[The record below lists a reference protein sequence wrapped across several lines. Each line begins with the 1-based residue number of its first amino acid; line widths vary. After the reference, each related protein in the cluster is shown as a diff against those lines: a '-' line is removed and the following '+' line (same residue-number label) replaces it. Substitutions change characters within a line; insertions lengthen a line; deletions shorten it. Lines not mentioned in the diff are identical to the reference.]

1 MSRIQ
6 ELLKK
11 KPVRMGLM
19 GVTFITVL
27 AVAQTA
33 LNWNEEAPVAKKVR
47 RDLVESNVFDTGA
60 LEKVDTDMAQATYDQ
75 QEKELMNIKR
85 DTQRMSEG
93 QKKDLD
99 KVLQKM
105 TELQRQVADQ
115 NQVISVLTR
124 NNQQI
129 NANINDPRIT
139 RARETGVTGENGG
152 SGPVVQ
158 GPGAALTP
166 QYQNV
171 SRARGR
177 ETNGMIRTVSQTSIT
192 NIKKTGEVEETPIVV
207 QYVERD
213 PSGKV
218 KPSSAQQA
226 AIEKN
231 PKNPEI
237 EKKKRDMVKQKAKTY
252 IPAGSIISGVML
264 NGVDAPTALSKNASP
279 LPTTIRVKLDV
290 LMPNSYNADLADCF
304 VIGSVT
310 GDLASERVYIRS
322 VTMSCINERGESLE
336 TGMIGYAVSDY
347 DGRNGIRGTVVS
359 RAGKALIATFG
370 ASFLSAVAEAT
381 KPQAIPTLDQN
392 PGETTTFQTPDMT
405 DVGKS
410 GAMGGLSGGAD
421 RLAQYAI
428 SIAEQQW
435 PVIEISPGTP
445 VTFFLEKGMSLPV
458 VE

>member
-1 MSRIQ
+1 MRRIQ

-75 QEKELMNIKR
+75 QKKELMNIKR

-177 ETNGMIRTVSQTSIT
+177 ETNGMIDRKS
-192 NIKKTGEVEETPIVV
+192 VV
-207 QYVERD
+207 
-213 PSGKV
+213 
-218 KPSSAQQA
+218 
-226 AIEKN
+226 
-231 PKNPEI
+231 
-237 EKKKRDMVKQKAKTY
+237 
-252 IPAGSIISGVML
+252 
-264 NGVDAPTALSKNASP
+264 
-279 LPTTIRVKLDV
+279 
-290 LMPNSYNADLADCF
+290 
-304 VIGSVT
+304 
-310 GDLASERVYIRS
+310 
-322 VTMSCINERGESLE
+322 
-336 TGMIGYAVSDY
+336 
-347 DGRNGIRGTVVS
+347 
-359 RAGKALIATFG
+359 
-370 ASFLSAVAEAT
+370 
-381 KPQAIPTLDQN
+381 
-392 PGETTTFQTPDMT
+392 
-405 DVGKS
+405 
-410 GAMGGLSGGAD
+410 
-421 RLAQYAI
+421 
-428 SIAEQQW
+428 
-435 PVIEISPGTP
+435 
-445 VTFFLEKGMSLPV
+445 
-458 VE
+458 